1 MPETVGGTAGR
12 SRRLA
17 RMIPSTWTPHR
28 RGDHGVVVGY
38 HAPPPEGRVV
48 PQCQRGHAR
57 GGAGDE
63 HTATEVLESTG
74 LSMLADAW
82 RYVGDGDDLRVRIVH
97 VTASHVV
104 LKHEDFGDMS
114 HRYGENFSLPLP
126 AGDVLQRV

>member
-28 RGDHGVVVGY
+28 RADDGEVVGY
-38 HAPPPEGRVV
+38 LASASEGLVV
-48 PQCQRGHAR
+48 PMSLLGHALDE
-57 GGAGDE
+57 ACDE

-97 VTASHVV
+97 VTASHVL

>member
-28 RGDHGVVVGY
+28 RADDGEVVGY
-38 HAPPPEGRVV
+38 LAPASEGLVV
-48 PQCQRGHAR
+48 PMSLLGHA
-57 GGAGDE
+57 
-63 HTATEVLESTG
+63 L
-74 LSMLADAW
+74 DAW